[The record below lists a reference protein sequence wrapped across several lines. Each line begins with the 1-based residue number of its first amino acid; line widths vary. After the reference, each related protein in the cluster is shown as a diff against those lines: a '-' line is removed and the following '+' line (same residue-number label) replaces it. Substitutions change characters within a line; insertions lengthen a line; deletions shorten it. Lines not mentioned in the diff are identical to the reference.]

1 MKSKV
6 AVYLAHDAA
15 ARLAMAAKRPG
26 ATKSKIVNDAL
37 ELFLDPTRE
46 KHLAATIVASQR
58 DLSREVRLVHRDLD
72 IVAETIALFLRYF
85 LTVTPP
91 LPRSEQE
98 SARLLGR
105 ERFDV
110 FIKEIA
116 RRKPAH
122 GRYLTRVVK
131 LSAKEGS
138 GTRSGTAQLE
148 SPQEATPDIAADPA
162 AAEKE
167 GIRSTMERWLT
178 TEHSQT
184 FRQSRGRA
192 QARPAATRQPLA
204 VFGQN
209 LGPHWDHGLGQPGQ
223 LQARPAT
230 NRHADELLLGL
241 RQLRPI
247 PLTASSS
254 DACTTRP
261 TLDPLS

>member
-1 MKSKV
+1 MKPKV
-6 AVYLAHDAA
+6 AVYLTDDVA
-15 ARLAMAAKRPG
+15 ARLAIAAKRPG
-26 ATKSKIVNDAL
+26 TTKSKVVNDAL
-37 ELFLDPTRE
+37 DLFLDPTRE

-122 GRYLTRVVK
+122 GRYLTRIVT

-138 GTRSGTAQLE
+138 ASRSGTAPLE
-148 SPQEATPDIAADPA
+148 LPQPGTADIAADRA
-162 AAEKE
+162 AGEKE
-167 GIRSTMERWLT
+167 GIRSTKDC
-178 TEHSQT
+178 
-184 FRQSRGRA
+184 G
-192 QARPAATRQPLA
+192 
-204 VFGQN
+204 
-209 LGPHWDHGLGQPGQ
+209 
-223 LQARPAT
+223 
-230 NRHADELLLGL
+230 
-241 RQLRPI
+241 
-247 PLTASSS
+247 
-254 DACTTRP
+254 
-261 TLDPLS
+261 